1 LFRQQAFDYGAATAL
16 TLLTRASY
24 TNSAWEGMADRAL
37 EALSIANSH
46 GYLRLMAESSFWAA
60 DLLFEDDPQR
70 ADQLFTTAGELFEA
84 VGSQH
89 WRALSYA
96 SRKVVKVRRDP
107 GLLGE
112 NAQDL
117 LSELLELQ
125 GETSINETSWAA
137 AVLSRWI
144 GVIARYARQYPIAQE
159 YLDASAEQYTAA
171 AFAPGLALARVGLL
185 AAARGHVEIKG
196 EDLVD
201 VLEEDDLAF
210 GTGNAPFAAKGALK
224 QLEQGTLGELGTI

>member
-1 LFRQQAFDYGAATAL
+1 
-16 TLLTRASY
+16 
-24 TNSAWEGMADRAL
+24 
-37 EALSIANSH
+37 
-46 GYLRLMAESSFWAA
+46 
-60 DLLFEDDPQR
+60 
-70 ADQLFTTAGELFEA
+70 
-84 VGSQH
+84 
-89 WRALSYA
+89 
-96 SRKVVKVRRDP
+96 
-107 GLLGE
+107 
-112 NAQDL
+112 
-117 LSELLELQ
+117 
-125 GETSINETSWAA
+125 
-137 AVLSRWI
+137 LSRWI